1 VCAVL
6 THRAVGV
13 LGSEWHPRVL
23 GTVLRKCVLCNECV
37 RSAAFV
43 SYVVLRG
50 LPFDCFSHDCVPALN
65 TVSRSGASSSGSA
78 TGNSGA
84 FKTRASNDPI
94 VLNTP
99 TRGSTRGGV
108 IYTLCGLLLLLLLG
122 VELCDFLYYVIVSA
136 PPGGSGYSS
145 SASLYAMEAG
155 YPGSG
160 AVSSGNLANTSGGVV
175 GAPGPVNA
183 AGR

>member
-1 VCAVL
+1 VCYAVVAPYDTWRPL
-6 THRAVGV
+6 SCFCLLLA
-13 LGSEWHPRVL
+13 SF
-23 GTVLRKCVLCNECV
+23 
-37 RSAAFV
+37 FV
-43 SYVVLRG
+43 I
-50 LPFDCFSHDCVPALN
+50 
-65 TVSRSGASSSGSA
+65 TVSRSGGSSGSG

-84 FKTRASNDPI
+84 FKVHASTADPI
-94 VLNTP
+94 VLNSP
-99 TRGSTRGGV
+99 TRGNNQGGV

-136 PPGGSGYSS
+136 PPGSSGYSS

>member
-1 VCAVL
+1 
-6 THRAVGV
+6 
-13 LGSEWHPRVL
+13 
-23 GTVLRKCVLCNECV
+23 
-37 RSAAFV
+37 
-43 SYVVLRG
+43 
-50 LPFDCFSHDCVPALN
+50 
-65 TVSRSGASSSGSA
+65 
-78 TGNSGA
+78 
-84 FKTRASNDPI
+84 
-94 VLNTP
+94 VLNSPTP
-99 TRGSTRGGV
+99 GSHQGGV

-160 AVSSGNLANTSGGVV
+160 GVSSGNLANTSGGVA

>member
-1 VCAVL
+1 
-6 THRAVGV
+6 
-13 LGSEWHPRVL
+13 
-23 GTVLRKCVLCNECV
+23 V

-43 SYVVLRG
+43 SHVVLHG
-50 LPFDCFSHDCVPALN
+50 LPFDCFSYVCVPALN
-65 TVSRSGASSSGSA
+65 TVSRSGASSSGA
-78 TGNSGA
+78 VAGNSGA
-84 FKTRASNDPI
+84 TKAHAPTEPI
-94 VLNTP
+94 ELNTP
-99 TRGSTRGGV
+99 TRGDSQGGV
-108 IYTLCGLLLLLLLG
+108 IYTLCGLLLILLLG

-160 AVSSGNLANTSGGVV
+160 AVSSGNLANTSGGVA

>member
-1 VCAVL
+1 VVVPYDTWRPLSCFCLLLAL
-6 THRAVGV
+6 F
-13 LGSEWHPRVL
+13 
-23 GTVLRKCVLCNECV
+23 
-37 RSAAFV
+37 FV
-43 SYVVLRG
+43 I
-50 LPFDCFSHDCVPALN
+50 
-65 TVSRSGASSSGSA
+65 TVSRSGGSSGSG
-78 TGNSGA
+78 TGNSGVPKA
-84 FKTRASNDPI
+84 HTPTDPI

-99 TRGSTRGGV
+99 TRGSTQGSV

-136 PPGGSGYSS
+136 PPGSSGYSS

-155 YPGSG
+155 NPGSG
-160 AVSSGNLANTSGGVV
+160 GVSSGNLANTSGGVM